1 MTKEATSKKVILSTP
16 GFPDISTSNIE
27 NYRNKMKQFLVDKK
41 HKWFLHDTLGMTT
54 TWKKGEKFERFVG
67 AMQDNVD
74 IPACVE
80 CHQLAL
86 EIADVNPKEIVFEPG
101 SAAGRDIGRAI
112 DKRLEKE
119 ELAAKSAEASAEVG
133 EDGSGVNI

>member
-1 MTKEATSKKVILSTP
+1 MTKEEKRVILSTP
-16 GFPDISTSNIE
+16 GFSDITSANIAS
-27 NYRNKMKQFLVDKK
+27 YRNKMKQFLVDKK
-41 HKWFLHDTLGMTT
+41 HKWFLHDTMGMTT

-67 AMQDNVD
+67 AMQDNADVEE
-74 IPACVE
+74 CVE

-86 EIADVNPKEIVFEPG
+86 EIAEVNPKEIVFEPG

-119 ELAAKSAEASAEVG
+119 ELAAKAAEESEKVV
-133 EDGSGVNI
+133 EPSGVDI